1 MLAPRSDNLVLQCSF
16 VSITMKT
23 KTAATIEKDVIKCPL
38 PDQLPV
44 VRKGKGE

>member
-1 MLAPRSDNLVLQCSF
+1 MQSGPSLRDHLF
-16 VSITMKT
+16 
-23 KTAATIEKDVIKCPL
+23 EKDVIKCPL

>member
-1 MLAPRSDNLVLQCSF
+1 M
-16 VSITMKT
+16 TMKT